1 MERLGRGAWNKGGF
15 ADRRSGFRLRRA
27 VVCFAVAIL
36 WIRACAYADVGT
48 WESQLVDLRIVTK
61 SGGARNL
68 RGIVVSADGRLL
80 TVMSGLEDA
89 SRIDAK
95 RWNLRPVRCT
105 GWLAS
110 DPGTGLGLLQIEGAD
125 LSAVRIVAPENLPP
139 EGGETFTVPRP
150 SSEEPKQE
158 AAFLRLSGAD
168 LRSGNGDLLWLGGK
182 VEEIVVGSPVFN
194 ERDQFV
200 GLVRVVDAD
209 NHRLGVVRVSAPL
222 ELLDRADLAA
232 EVAAVRQSLERLA
245 ARGQDPALMS
255 SPAWRDLQAA
265 VGPKAAESAAD
276 RMVQTAPRSASAWAA
291 AAFAYLQARML
302 EKAEFAAKKV
312 VGFFPQD
319 PSALLLLGQ
328 IEAAQGRYG
337 PAVDVILE
345 AKERGAS
352 TAEVSLLLGK
362 CFFAEGQWEKAC
374 DEFRAYL
381 RFRPRHTS
389 AWLALG
395 EALLREQNWEE
406 AAKAYTRA
414 ARLNP
419 QSVRAWA
426 GMAESYRQAKR
437 WEDAAS
443 AYTELTLLE
452 PKNGGAW
459 FNLGLALLHSD
470 QLPFAR
476 ASFLRV
482 VQLNPKD
489 REGWFNLAVLSQR
502 ARDARTAIQAYR
514 KAVEVDP
521 TFGPAWFNLGVVYR
535 EIRRYEDASLAWK
548 KAEAFLPGDV
558 RPMANLAVL
567 EDALHHSSQRDLEL
581 QKLAKVDPGLAQ
593 QIRSQIALGARQ
605 AR

>member
-1 MERLGRGAWNKGGF
+1 MTNGRWCGWGRYV
-15 ADRRSGFRLRRA
+15 RRIAIVLLAAGIA
-27 VVCFAVAIL
+27 GWWVPAEVA
-36 WIRACAYADVGT
+36 AGSES
-48 WESQLVDLRIVTK
+48 WESRLVDLRVVTK
-61 SGGARNL
+61 SGSERAL

-80 TVMSGLEDA
+80 TVSAGLEDA
-89 SRIDAK
+89 SRIVAK
-95 RWNLRPVRCT
+95 RWNLRSIRCT
-105 GWLAS
+105 GWLAA
-110 DPGTGLGLLQIEGAD
+110 DPGTGLMLLQVEGAD
-125 LSAVRIVAPENLPP
+125 LSAVRIVAPDNLPP
-139 EGGETFTVPRP
+139 GGGETFTVPRP
-150 SSEEPKQE
+150 STEDPKGE
-158 AAFLRLSGAD
+158 AAFLRIPAPELPAGSGE
-168 LRSGNGDLLWLGGK
+168 LLWLGGK
-182 VEEIVVGSPVFN
+182 VEQILPGSPVFN

-200 GLVRVVDAD
+200 GLVRIVDAD

-222 ELLDRADLAA
+222 EMLERADLAA
-232 EVAAVRQSLERLA
+232 EAAAVRQSMEKLA
-245 ARGQDPALMS
+245 ARGQDPAVTN
-255 SPAWRDLQAA
+255 SPAWRDLQGA
-265 VGPKAAESAAD
+265 VGPKEAEAAAD
-276 RMVQTAPRSASAWAA
+276 RLVAAAPRSASAWTV
-291 AAFAYLQARML
+291 AAFAYLQGRAL

-312 VGFFPQD
+312 VAFFPQD
-319 PSALLLLGQ
+319 PSALLLLG
-328 IEAAQGRYG
+328 EAEAVRGRYG
-337 PAVDVILE
+337 PAVDAFLE

-352 TAEVSLLLGK
+352 AAEVSLLLGK
-362 CFFAEGQWEKAC
+362 CFFAERQWEKAC

-395 EALLREQNWEE
+395 EALLKSQSCEE

-426 GMAESYRQAKR
+426 GMAESYRVAKR

-452 PKNGGAW
+452 PKNSGAW
-459 FNLGLALLHSD
+459 FNLGLALLHSE

-502 ARDARTAIQAYR
+502 AGDARTAMQAYR
-514 KAVEVDP
+514 KALEIDP
-521 TFGPAWFNLGVVYR
+521 SFGAAWFNLGVVLR
-535 EIRRYEDASLAWK
+535 EIRRYEAASLAWK

-558 RPMANLAVL
+558 RPVANLALL
-567 EDALHHSSQRDLEL
+567 EEALHRPSERDLEL
-581 QKLAKVDPGLAQ
+581 QKLDTMDAGLAQ

-605 AR
+605 AQQQ

>member
-1 MERLGRGAWNKGGF
+1 MTNQKRRGSGWNACRISLALLAAG
-15 ADRRSGFRLRRA
+15 
-27 VVCFAVAIL
+27 VAG
-36 WIRACAYADVGT
+36 WAAPARVHAGSEA
-48 WESQLVDLRIVTK
+48 WESRLVDLRVVTK
-61 SGGARNL
+61 SGGERTL

-80 TVMSGLEDA
+80 TVTSGLEDA

-95 RWNLRPVRCT
+95 RWNFRPVRCT
-105 GWLAS
+105 GWLGS
-110 DPGTGLGLLQIEGAD
+110 DPRTGLVLLQVEGAD
-125 LSAVRIVAPENLPP
+125 LSAVRIVAADNLPP

-150 SSEEPKQE
+150 SPEEPKQE
-158 AAFLRLSGAD
+158 AAFLRLSGPS
-168 LRSGNGDLLWLGGK
+168 LPSGNGDLLWLGGK
-182 VEEIVVGSPVFN
+182 VEEILPGSPVFN

-200 GLVRVVDAD
+200 GLVTVVDTD
-209 NHRLGVVRVSAPL
+209 SHRLGVARVSAPL
-222 ELLDRADLAA
+222 ELLDRVDLAA
-232 EVAAVRQSLERLA
+232 EAAAMRQSLEKVA
-245 ARGQDPALMS
+245 ARGQDPAVTS

-265 VGPKAAESAAD
+265 VGPKEAEAAAD
-276 RMVQTAPRSASAWAA
+276 RLVQAAPRSPSAWTA
-291 AAFAYLQARML
+291 AAFSYWQARAL

-312 VGFFPQD
+312 VAFFPQD
-319 PSALLLLGQ
+319 PSALLLLGEV
-328 IEAAQGRYG
+328 EAARGRYG
-337 PAVDVILE
+337 PAIDAILE

-395 EALLREQNWEE
+395 QALLRAQSWDE
-406 AAKAYTRA
+406 AVKAYTRA

-426 GMAESYRQAKR
+426 GLAESCRQAKR

-452 PKNGGAW
+452 PKNSAAW
-459 FNLGLALLHSD
+459 FNLGLALLRSD

-514 KAVEVDP
+514 KAIEVDP
-521 TFGPAWFNLGVVYR
+521 TFGAAWFNLGVVFR
-535 EIRRYEDASLAWK
+535 EIRRYEAASLAWK

-558 RPMANLAVL
+558 RPIANLALL
-567 EDALHHSSQRDLEL
+567 EDALHRPSERDLEL
-581 QKLAKVDPGLAQ
+581 QKLDQVDAGLAQ

-605 AR
+605 TR

>member
-1 MERLGRGAWNKGGF
+1 MIHFSGC
-15 ADRRSGFRLRRA
+15 GFRGNWRG
-27 VVCFAVAIL
+27 VAIGL
-36 WIRACAYADVGT
+36 LVAGLGWWWAPAAAHAGAEA
-48 WESQLVDLRIVTK
+48 WESRLVDLKVIGKDGRER
-61 SGGARNL
+61 SL

-80 TVMSGLEDA
+80 TVVSGLEDA
-89 SRIDAK
+89 SRIETK

-105 GWLAS
+105 GWLAA
-110 DPGTGLGLLQIEGAD
+110 DPGTGLVLLQVEGAD
-125 LSAVRIVAPENLPP
+125 LSAVRVVATENLPP

-150 SSEEPKQE
+150 SSEDPKQE
-158 AAFLRLSGAD
+158 AAFLRLAGPDLPAGA
-168 LRSGNGDLLWLGGK
+168 GELLWLGGK
-182 VEEIVVGSPVFN
+182 VEEILPGSPVFN

-200 GLVRVVDAD
+200 GLVRVVDGE
-209 NHRLGVVRVSAPL
+209 NHRLGVVRVIAPL
-222 ELLDRADLAA
+222 EMLDRADLAA
-232 EVAAVRQSLERLA
+232 EAAAMRQGMEKLA
-245 ARGQDPALMS
+245 ARGQDPAMKN
-255 SPAWRDLQAA
+255 SPAWRELQAA
-265 VGPKAAESAAD
+265 VGPKEAEAAAD
-276 RMVQTAPRSASAWAA
+276 RLVAAAPRSPSAWIA
-291 AAFAYLQARML
+291 AAFSYLQARSL

-328 IEAAQGRYG
+328 IEAAGKRYG
-337 PAVDVILE
+337 PAADLFLE

-352 TAEVSLLLGK
+352 AADVSLFLGK
-362 CFFAEGQWEKAC
+362 CFLAERQWEKAC

-395 EALLREQNWEE
+395 EGLLRSQNWDE

-452 PKNGGAW
+452 PKNSGAW
-459 FNLGLALLHSD
+459 FNLGLALLHSE

-514 KAVEVDP
+514 KALEIDP
-521 TFGPAWFNLGVVYR
+521 SFGAAWFNMGVVFR
-535 EIRRYEDASLAWK
+535 EIRRYEEATLAWK

-558 RPMANLAVL
+558 RPVANLALL
-567 EDALHHSSQRDLEL
+567 EEALHRPSERDLEL
-581 QKLAKVDPGLAQ
+581 QKLDRMDAGLAQ
-593 QIRSQIALGARQ
+593 QIRSQIALAARRAQ
-605 AR
+605 QP